1 MAAGGRR
8 SVPGV
13 NETRP
18 RRASGREAGSERG
31 EDPLDDWLGDVS
43 DDDWSEGA
51 VLPARSPSASSSPYQ
66 QAPVPEGERAV
77 EPDSPRSARTAGAH
91 RTDVARRRVVAV
103 LGLVALALLAGV
115 FAFVAFG
122 GDDGPPATTTVSEP
136 VTTPT
141 TTPTTTSPSTEPTTP
156 TTTTPTTPTTT
167 TPTTTQPET
176 SGATGFTLP
185 EGTKLQRDAENDAAV
200 VRELQDA
207 LTAAGYDPG
216 TADGTYGEQTEAAV
230 IAFQQANGLSVDGR
244 VGPETAAALNSAL
257 ATG

>member
-1 MAAGGRR
+1 MAAGRGR
-8 SVPGV
+8 SVRGV

-18 RRASGREAGSERG
+18 RRSSGREVGSERPD
-31 EDPLDDWLGDVS
+31 DPRDDWLGDVS

-51 VLPARSPSASSSPYQ
+51 ALPARSPSSPYQ
-66 QAPVPEGERAV
+66 QAPAPQGERAV
-77 EPDSPRSARTAGAH
+77 APASRRSARTAGAD
-91 RTDVARRRVVAV
+91 RSDVARRRVVAV
-103 LGLVALALLAGV
+103 VVLVSLAVLAGV
-115 FAFVAFG
+115 FAFIAFG
-122 GDDGPPATTTVSEP
+122 GDDGTPATTTVSQP

-141 TTPTTTSPSTEPTTP
+141 TTTQTTTTPSTTTPSTE
-156 TTTTPTTPTTT
+156 PTTPTTT

-185 EGTKLQRDAENDAAV
+185 EGTKLQRDAENDDAV
-200 VRELQDA
+200 VLELQQA

-216 TADGTYGEQTEAAV
+216 AADGTFGEQTEAAV

>member
-1 MAAGGRR
+1 MTRAAADGRR

-18 RRASGREAGSERG
+18 RRSSGREVGSERG

-51 VLPARSPSASSSPYQ
+51 TVPVRSPSSYQ
-66 QAPVPEGERAV
+66 QAPAPEGERAV
-77 EPDSPRSARTAGAH
+77 EPASRRSARAAGGA
-91 RTDVARRRVVAV
+91 RTDIARRRAVAV
-103 LGLVALALLAGV
+103 LVLVALALLGGV

-122 GDDGPPATTTVSEP
+122 RDDGPPATTTVNQP

-141 TTPTTTSPSTEPTTP
+141 TTQTTTTQSPEPTTP
-156 TTTTPTTPTTT
+156 TTTN
-167 TPTTTQPET
+167 PTTTQPET
-176 SGATGFTLP
+176 GGATGFTLP
-185 EGTKLQRDAENDAAV
+185 EGTKLQRDAENDADV
-200 VRELQDA
+200 VRQLQQA

-216 TADGTYGEQTEAAV
+216 PADGTYGEQTEAAV
-230 IAFQQANGLSVDGR
+230 VAFQQANGLSADGR

>member
-1 MAAGGRR
+1 MTRVAADGRR
-8 SVPGV
+8 SVRDV

-18 RRASGREAGSERG
+18 RRSSGREVGSERPD
-31 EDPLDDWLGDVS
+31 DPRDDWLGDVS
-43 DDDWSEGA
+43 DDDWSAGA
-51 VLPARSPSASSSPYQ
+51 TLPARSPSSYQ
-66 QAPVPEGERAV
+66 QGPVPEGERAV
-77 EPDSPRSARTAGAH
+77 EPASRRSARTAGAH

-103 LGLVALALLAGV
+103 LVLVSLAVLAGV
-115 FAFVAFG
+115 FAFIAFG
-122 GDDGPPATTTVSEP
+122 GDDAPPATTTVTQP

-141 TTPTTTSPSTEPTTP
+141 TTPTTTTPSPEPTTP
-156 TTTTPTTPTTT
+156 TTTTPT
-167 TPTTTQPET
+167 TTTQPET

-200 VRELQDA
+200 VRELQRA

-216 TADGTYGEQTEAAV
+216 PADGTYGEQTEAAV
-230 IAFQQANGLSVDGR
+230 VAFQQANGLSVDGR

>member
-1 MAAGGRR
+1 VAADGRR

-18 RRASGREAGSERG
+18 RRSSGREAGSESL
-31 EDPLDDWLGDVS
+31 EDPLDDWLGNVS
-43 DDDWSEGA
+43 DDDWDEGA
-51 VLPARSPSASSSPYQ
+51 TPPARSPSSPYH
-66 QAPVPEGERAV
+66 QAPAPQGERAV
-77 EPDSPRSARTAGAH
+77 APASRRSARTAGAD
-91 RTDVARRRVVAV
+91 RSDVARRRVVAV
-103 LGLVALALLAGV
+103 VVLVSLAVLAGV
-115 FAFVAFG
+115 FAFIAFG
-122 GDDGPPATTTVSEP
+122 GDDGTPATTTVSQP

-141 TTPTTTSPSTEPTTP
+141 TTTQTTTTPSTTTPSTE
-156 TTTTPTTPTTT
+156 PTTPTTT

-185 EGTKLQRDAENDAAV
+185 EGTKLQRDAENDDAV
-200 VRELQDA
+200 VLELQQA

-216 TADGTYGEQTEAAV
+216 AADGTFGEQTEAAV

>member
-1 MAAGGRR
+1 M
-8 SVPGV
+8 

-18 RRASGREAGSERG
+18 RRSSGREAGSESL
-31 EDPLDDWLGDVS
+31 EDPLDDWLGNVS
-43 DDDWSEGA
+43 DDDWDEGA
-51 VLPARSPSASSSPYQ
+51 TPPARSPSSPYQ
-66 QAPVPEGERAV
+66 QAPAPQGERAV
-77 EPDSPRSARTAGAH
+77 APASRRSARTAGAD
-91 RTDVARRRVVAV
+91 RSDVARRRVVAV
-103 LGLVALALLAGV
+103 DVRGSQAGLAGV
-115 FAFVAFG
+115 FAVRAFG
-122 GDDGPPATTTVSEP
+122 GGEGTPATTTVSQP

-141 TTPTTTSPSTEPTTP
+141 TTTQTTTTPSTTTPSTE
-156 TTTTPTTPTTT
+156 PTTPTTT

-185 EGTKLQRDAENDAAV
+185 EGTKLQRDAENDDAV
-200 VRELQDA
+200 VLELQQA

-216 TADGTYGEQTEAAV
+216 AADGTFGEQTEAAV

>member
-1 MAAGGRR
+1 MAAGRGR
-8 SVPGV
+8 SVHGV

-18 RRASGREAGSERG
+18 RRSSGREVGSERPD
-31 EDPLDDWLGDVS
+31 DPRDDWLGDVS
-43 DDDWSEGA
+43 DDDWSAGA
-51 VLPARSPSASSSPYQ
+51 TLPARSPSSPYQ
-66 QAPVPEGERAV
+66 QASVPDGERAI
-77 EPDSPRSARTAGAH
+77 EPASRSSARTAGAH

-103 LGLVALALLAGV
+103 LVLVSLAVLAGV
-115 FAFVAFG
+115 LAFIAFG
-122 GDDGPPATTTVSEP
+122 GDDAPPATTTVTQP

-141 TTPTTTSPSTEPTTP
+141 TTPTTTTPSPEPTTP
-156 TTTTPTTPTTT
+156 TTTTPG
-167 TPTTTQPET
+167 TTQPET

-200 VRELQDA
+200 VRELQEA

-216 TADGTYGEQTEAAV
+216 AADGTYGEQTEAAV
-230 IAFQQANGLSVDGR
+230 VAFQQANGLAVDGR

>member
-13 NETRP
+13 NETRA
-18 RRASGREAGSERG
+18 RRSSGREVGSEPR

-43 DDDWSEGA
+43 DDDWNEGST
-51 VLPARSPSASSSPYQ
+51 LPTRSPSSPFEEV
-66 QAPVPEGERAV
+66 PVPAGERGA
-77 EPDSPRSARTAGAH
+77 EPASRRSARTAGAG
-91 RTDVARRRVVAV
+91 RTDFARRRVVAV
-103 LGLVALALLAGV
+103 LMLVSLAVFAGV

-122 GDDGPPATTTVSEP
+122 GDDGPSATTTVTQP

-141 TTPTTTSPSTEPTTP
+141 ITTTETTPSPPEPTTP
-156 TTTTPTTPTTT
+156 TTS

-176 SGATGFTLP
+176 SEAIGFTLP

-200 VRELQDA
+200 VRDLQDA
-207 LTAAGYDPG
+207 LTAAGYNPG
-216 TADGTYGEQTEAAV
+216 PADGTYGEQTEAAV
-230 IAFQQANGLSVDGR
+230 VAFQEANSLSADGR

-257 ATG
+257 AAG